1 MRSGFQ
7 HTIHEINDELLLMA
21 SMVEQAVFDA
31 MDCLRAGNAEAA
43 HALIENDLRLNQ
55 KHIEIT
61 ERVIAAIATQQP
73 MARDVRRL
81 AAALEVSAELERMG
95 DYAKGIAKICLR
107 LGSRPYPQYQSKMT
121 HMASIG
127 IEMLHH
133 AMTAYIDQDENVAL
147 AIPRRDDEVDA
158 LYQSLSDVMMQDIA
172 ANPQHFQQINYLMWA
187 AHNLER
193 LADRVINI
201 CERTV
206 FVTCGKKLDMDRA
219 SASTPAYAPASDYE
233 KDA

>member
-1 MRSGFQ
+1 MAMRIGFQ
-7 HTIHEINDELLLMA
+7 HIIESINDELLLLA

-31 MDCLRAGNAEAA
+31 MDCLRTGNTTAA
-43 HALIENDLRLNQ
+43 KILIENDLSLNQ
-55 KHIEIT
+55 KHVEIT

-95 DYAKGIAKICLR
+95 DYAKGIAKLCLR
-107 LGSRPYPQYQSKMT
+107 LNGQTHPQYHSKLSQ
-121 HMASIG
+121 MANIG

-133 AMTAYIDQDENVAL
+133 AMTAYIDQDEHVAL

-158 LYQSLSDVMMQDIA
+158 LYQTISEAMMLDIA
-172 ANPQHFQQINYLMWA
+172 TNPQRFQQINYLMWT

-201 CERTV
+201 CERTI
-206 FVTCGKKLDMDRA
+206 FVTCGQKLDMDR
-219 SASTPAYAPASDYE
+219 SNQNPHLLPPF
-233 KDA
+233 

>member
-1 MRSGFQ
+1 MAMRSIFQ
-7 HTIHEINDELLLMA
+7 QEIHHINEELLLLA

-31 MDCLRAGNAEAA
+31 MDCLRTGNTTAA
-43 HALIENDLRLNQ
+43 AALIENDLTLNQ
-55 KHIEIT
+55 KQVEIT
-61 ERVIAAIATQQP
+61 ERVISAIATQQP

-81 AAALEVSAELERMG
+81 ASALEVSAELERMG
-95 DYAKGIAKICLR
+95 DYAKGIAKICLHVE
-107 LGSRPYPQYQSKMT
+107 GSAYPHYQGKLT
-121 HMASIG
+121 QMARIG

-158 LYQSLSDVMMQDIA
+158 LYHAVSEAMMLDIA
-172 ANPQHFQQINYLMWA
+172 ANPQQFQQINYLMWT

-201 CERTV
+201 CERTI
-206 FVTCGKKLDMDRA
+206 FITCGQKLDMDRA
-219 SASTPAYAPASDYE
+219 NQPTQSLPLH
-233 KDA
+233 